1 MARPIG
7 SRSKEKILSAVEKLL
22 AVKGVKNISIADIAS
37 ASGLSQGTIYYHY
50 SAKDDIIF
58 DVIEKHVDEMKKE
71 FEEWFARHQEG
82 ISPDR
87 FLEVILSKG
96 VMLFDRAKMHLFLIN
111 ECMSENDALR
121 KKFLEKYREWQDA
134 LLMGVK
140 RVFDSHPD
148 PEAIAYLTLLL
159 LDGMIVQEVLGAPI
173 FDQSRLVN
181 VMKHLGGHL

>member
-7 SRSKEKILSAVEKLL
+7 SRSKEKILSAVEKLI

-58 DVIEKHVDEMKKE
+58 DVIAKHVDQMKKE

-111 ECMSENDALR
+111 ECLSGNHIIRDRYIEKWDEWRATLAKGVRSVFPADKDPDATAYILM
-121 KKFLEKYREWQDA
+121 LIIDG
-134 LLMGVK
+134 LL
-140 RVFDSHPD
+140 
-148 PEAIAYLTLLL
+148 
-159 LDGMIVQEVLGAPI
+159 VQEGIQAGDWPLE
-173 FDQSRLVN
+173 RLIT
-181 VMKHLGGHL
+181 KIKKIS

>member
-7 SRSKEKILSAVEKLL
+7 SRSKEKILSAVEKLI

-58 DVIEKHVDEMKKE
+58 DVIAKHVDAMKKE

-111 ECMSENDALR
+111 ECLSGNHIIRDRYIEKWDEWRETLAKGVRSVFPSDKDPDATAYILM
-121 KKFLEKYREWQDA
+121 LIIDG
-134 LLMGVK
+134 LL
-140 RVFDSHPD
+140 
-148 PEAIAYLTLLL
+148 
-159 LDGMIVQEVLGAPI
+159 VQEGIQAGDWPLE
-173 FDQSRLVN
+173 RLIT
-181 VMKHLGGHL
+181 KIKKIS

>member
-7 SRSKEKILSAVEKLL
+7 SRSKEKILSAVEKLI

-58 DVIEKHVDEMKKE
+58 DVIEKHVDQMKKE

-111 ECMSENDALR
+111 ECLSGNQLIRERYIEKWAEWRETLAKGVRSVFPTDKDPDATAYILM
-121 KKFLEKYREWQDA
+121 LIIDG
-134 LLMGVK
+134 LL
-140 RVFDSHPD
+140 
-148 PEAIAYLTLLL
+148 
-159 LDGMIVQEVLGAPI
+159 VQEGIQASDWPLE
-173 FDQSRLVN
+173 RLIT
-181 VMKHLGGHL
+181 KIKKLA